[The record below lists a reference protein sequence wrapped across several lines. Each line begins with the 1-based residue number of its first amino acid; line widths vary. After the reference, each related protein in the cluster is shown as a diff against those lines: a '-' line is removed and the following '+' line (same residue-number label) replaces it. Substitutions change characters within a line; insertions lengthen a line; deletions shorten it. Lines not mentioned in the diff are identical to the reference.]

1 GIIMIIAADFALR
14 QIRGQLQAYLG
25 ARLDNQVNE
34 SAFRQLLH
42 MQLNFTEN
50 APVGSQLTRLK
61 QMGSIRDAFT
71 GMLVNSVFDL
81 PFLLLFLVV
90 IAMIG
95 GSLVYVPIALMVGYA
110 VIAAWAIPTTKRLVR
125 TAGDRKSKL
134 HNLLVEAV
142 SSQATI
148 HELHAEESWLERHR
162 KLSAQAVEA
171 NMKAR
176 QANVLVQTL
185 SQSFVTM
192 AGVMTLAI
200 GVHQVIEGTLS
211 AGALIAVMALSWR
224 VLGPIRNIFLSGLTL
239 GQTLQSIDQVD
250 RLLRMN
256 VERQPNAAPSIVR
269 DFKGHIVFDRL
280 SFRYPTQ
287 REPALRGVSFTAAPG
302 QLVCITGQSGAGKTT
317 TLKMLLGLY
326 DQQAGSIFVDGLD
339 VRQIEA
345 GEWRQSVSVTP
356 EDSDFFFGTLA
367 QNIRLAAP
375 DASDEDIHNMAKRF
389 GLNRYYSTVLDQGLD
404 TKVTAAALATWPD
417 ALKKR
422 LSLCRTFIR
431 HSSVYLLDNPSDNLD
446 DDGEQALLEIIAE
459 RRQKSTILMVTHRPS
474 HMRLAEQV
482 VWLDQGAV
490 RAAGS
495 PDDIIPALLAA

>member
-1 GIIMIIAADFALR
+1 
-14 QIRGQLQAYLG
+14 
-25 ARLDNQVNE
+25 
-34 SAFRQLLH
+34 
-42 MQLNFTEN
+42 
-50 APVGSQLTRLK
+50 
-61 QMGSIRDAFT
+61 
-71 GMLVNSVFDL
+71 
-81 PFLLLFLVV
+81 
-90 IAMIG
+90 
-95 GSLVYVPIALMVGYA
+95 
-110 VIAAWAIPTTKRLVR
+110 
-125 TAGDRKSKL
+125 
-134 HNLLVEAV
+134 
-142 SSQATI
+142 
-148 HELHAEESWLERHR
+148 
-162 KLSAQAVEA
+162 
-171 NMKAR
+171 
-176 QANVLVQTL
+176 
-185 SQSFVTM
+185 
-192 AGVMTLAI
+192 
-200 GVHQVIEGTLS
+200 
-211 AGALIAVMALSWR
+211 
-224 VLGPIRNIFLSGLTL
+224 
-239 GQTLQSIDQVD
+239 
-250 RLLRMN
+250 
-256 VERQPNAAPSIVR
+256 
-269 DFKGHIVFDRL
+269 DRL

-326 DQQAGSIFVDGLD
+326 DQQAGSMFVDGLD

-474 HMRLAEQV
+474 HMRLADQV

-490 RAAGS
+490 RAAGR